1 MADKKSDAKQRPRP
15 GKSEDEL
22 AEFEIYFDARDCSY
36 WYRFNGHYCAL
47 KKGDLKLHLQ
57 REGYSDFPS
66 SKIPGLSIMDVPF
79 YEAQTLRMVHFT
91 GPLSGHRV
99 GPFRD
104 YSGKTCLITDEA
116 NPKLYEPTPK
126 KSKDP
131 ERLLK
136 FFQELLP
143 GDQFYF
149 FMWWLKVGRES
160 QLKGD
165 FRPGQCVVFAG
176 DTGCGKSLAQNITT
190 EFFGGRVADP
200 FRYMTGVTVFNSELC
215 AAEHWQMSDPPS
227 TTDMR
232 TRLKFGD
239 YLKEATV
246 NRDFSPHG
254 KGKNALCLMP
264 VFHRIT
270 MSVNLEPECLSVV
283 PPIVEGS
290 TADKI
295 FLFKCE
301 RAEVG
306 NDREKI
312 WSWVK
317 EEIPLLWAFID
328 KMKLELPPE
337 QRDDRFTVKSW
348 HHPELL
354 EALSAMSAEIRL
366 LQIVDQVL
374 FDNEDKP
381 HTTQRLKAI
390 ELEHRLRESKFGFAS
405 EKLLS
410 HGSACGSH
418 LGKLA
423 KSMPARVSKTV
434 RDGTTIWEIKPPSQS
449 EKTV

>member
-1 MADKKSDAKQRPRP
+1 MPKEKNGPPPQRKGPTVQECDLQP
-15 GKSEDEL
+15 V
-22 AEFEIYFDARDCSY
+22 EIFFDARDGAY
-36 WYRFNGHYCAL
+36 WYAINGHFCAM
-47 KKGDLKLHLQ
+47 KKGDLKMHLQ
-57 REGYSDFPS
+57 RMGFSDFPS
-66 SKIPGLSIMDVPF
+66 HKMPGLSIIDVPF
-79 YEAQTLRMVHFT
+79 VEAMDNRMVHFT

-99 GPFRD
+99 GIFRD
-104 YSGKTCLITDEA
+104 YSGKQCLITDEA

-126 KSKDP
+126 KFKQP
-131 ERLLK
+131 EWLLN
-136 FFQELLP
+136 FFQQLLS
-143 GDQFYF
+143 GDQFERF
-149 FMWWLKVGRES
+149 LWWLKVGRES

-176 DTGCGKSLAQNITT
+176 DTGCGKSLAQNFIT

-200 FRYMTGVTVFNSELC
+200 FRYMTGVTVFNAELC

-239 YLKEATV
+239 YIKEATV

-270 MSVNLEPECLSVV
+270 MSVNLEPECISVV

-301 RAEVG
+301 RAAVG

-312 WSWVK
+312 WNTIK
-317 EEIPLLWAFID
+317 AELPLFWAFID
-328 KMKLELPPE
+328 ALNLKNIPAD
-337 QRDDRFTVKSW
+337 QRDDRFTIKAW
-348 HHPELL
+348 HHPELM
-354 EALSAMSAEIRL
+354 EILSGMSAEIRL
-366 LQIVDQVL
+366 LQLIDQVL
-374 FDNEDKP
+374 FDGEGP
-381 HTTQRLKAI
+381 HGTQRLKAI
-390 ELEHRLRESKFGFAS
+390 ELQQKLRESKYGFAS
-405 EKLLS
+405 EQLLS

-423 KSMPARVSKTV
+423 KTMPARVQKSV
-434 RDGTTIWEIKPPSQS
+434 RDGHSIWEIYPPAKI
-449 EKTV
+449 EK